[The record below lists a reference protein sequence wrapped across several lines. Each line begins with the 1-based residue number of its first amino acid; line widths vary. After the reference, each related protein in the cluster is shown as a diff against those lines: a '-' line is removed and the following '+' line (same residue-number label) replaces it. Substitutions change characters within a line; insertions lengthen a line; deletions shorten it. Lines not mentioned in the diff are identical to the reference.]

1 MALLLDS
8 TTTLAP
14 IDGKTAMPRRV
25 VLLLWLCAMAI
36 TAPARADKADNTL
49 RVVWSADGPPESAD
63 FYFSTKRAGME
74 IASLVWD
81 TLVWRDPADFT
92 YKPLLATAWRRVN
105 DTTLEF
111 DLRDDV
117 TFQDGIEVHRGRCDR
132 DL

>member
-1 MALLLDS
+1 
-8 TTTLAP
+8 
-14 IDGKTAMPRRV
+14 MPHRV
-25 VLLLWLCAMAI
+25 ILLLWLCAMAI

-117 TFQDGIEVHRGRCDR
+117 TFQDGSKFTAATPAPWQSRRSAPTPQR
-132 DL
+132 RRRRRSAA